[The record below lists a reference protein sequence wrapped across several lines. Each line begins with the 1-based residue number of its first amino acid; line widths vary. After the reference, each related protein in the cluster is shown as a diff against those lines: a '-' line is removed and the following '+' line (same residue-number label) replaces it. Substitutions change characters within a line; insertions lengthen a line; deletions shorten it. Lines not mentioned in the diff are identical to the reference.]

1 MPTLNMKFEFHVEFF
16 RHTEDNAFRALA
28 GFVSDVI
35 HSFVFLVTERVRVA
49 HRAANETRVE
59 AGREVISLSYFVGG
73 DDRYLSL
80 FRRADMSE
88 RVDPVS
94 REWGR
99 GRPG

>member
-1 MPTLNMKFEFHVEFF
+1 M
-16 RHTEDNAFRALA
+16 

-35 HSFVFLVTERVRVA
+35 LLVFLVTERVRVA

-73 DDRYLSL
+73 DDGYLSL
-80 FRRADMSE
+80 FGRADMSD

-94 REWGR
+94 RKWGGGGGLAEAQSR
-99 GRPG
+99 AQEGPQPPC